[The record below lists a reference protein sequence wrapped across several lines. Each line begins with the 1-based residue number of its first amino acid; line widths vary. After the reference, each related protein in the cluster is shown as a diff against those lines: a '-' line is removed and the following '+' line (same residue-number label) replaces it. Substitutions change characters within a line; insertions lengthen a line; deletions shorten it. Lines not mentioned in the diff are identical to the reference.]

1 MVKEEITMIRSIYD
15 IIELYN
21 DLGFNVTYEEP
32 NKKAEKEESNNEEA
46 NL

>member
-1 MVKEEITMIRSIYD
+1 MMKSIYD

-21 DLGFNVTYEEP
+21 ELGFNVTYEEP
-32 NKKAEKEESNNEEA
+32 NKKTEKEESNNEEA